1 MVISPL
7 RAMKIC
13 KLLYFMIKDG
23 GRITYLL
30 NNLNICGPGRRCR
43 YITAA
48 LNLILDEL
56 TQIGALC
63 FV

>member
-1 MVISPL
+1 MGAELHI
-7 RAMKIC
+7 
-13 KLLYFMIKDG
+13 
-23 GRITYLL
+23 YLTIL
-30 NNLNICGPGRRCR
+30 TSVVTGPGRRCR